1 MRYVVRRPETFIE
14 KFFNE
19 FDTPAMNLGNNVDIY
34 REDNSYVVE
43 IDMAGFEKSDINIDF
58 NDDILSIEA
67 KHEEIENDT
76 KDYVYR
82 SRKVKEYAR
91 QIRFSNIDQ
100 DGIDANYTDGVLT
113 IKLPRVV
120 EEAPVA
126 KRIELK

>member
-67 KHEEIENDT
+67 KHEEVENDT

-100 DGIDANYTDGVLT
+100 DGIVY
-113 IKLPRVV
+113 
-120 EEAPVA
+120 
-126 KRIELK
+126 